1 MISIGTSDLSF
12 AIGTNIILDKVSF
25 SLEVGDRLGIVGL
38 NGSGKSTLFKLIT
51 GEYESTSGSVYLAN
65 GATVGILRQND
76 AFLSCKD
83 GDTPLS
89 IMYSAFDG
97 MIKEEQ
103 RLAELERKIEIY
115 GKHCPEHLTNDYAEA
130 YRRFAEGG
138 GLTFRSRCES
148 TLLKMGFSESEMNDS
163 AAKLSGGQK
172 TRLALASHLCTEPD
186 ILLLDEP
193 TNHLDIDTLTW
204 LEGVLASYKKTL
216 LLISH
221 DRLFLDRITNKT
233 LSIEYGKAKLYKG
246 NYTQSLAQRKED
258 RAAAEKA
265 YMLQQKEIAHQEAV
279 IAKQKQFNRERNIK
293 MAESRQKVLDRMV
306 LIEKPKSEAAKM
318 KLTFNESLDG
328 GNEVIICKK
337 LTAAYGDNVLFSD
350 LDLLITKQDRAF
362 IIGGN
367 GCGKSTLIKL
377 ILQKLTPRSGKVVM
391 GYNIRIGYYDQ
402 ENQNLDE
409 SKTVLEELWDA
420 YPRMAEKDVRATLAS
435 FLFSYADT
443 EKPISVLSGGERAR
457 LTLAK
462 LMLSNNNCLVLDEP
476 TNHLDINSR
485 EVLEDALER
494 YGGTILCVSHDR
506 YLINKLANRIIEI
519 APKGF
524 NSPSLESKVT
534 PGKAYDKFCEFRE
547 KRRSG
552 DTSSTCQVQETVSQG
567 KSDYLSS
574 KRELAEQ
581 RKQQR
586 QIERLTKES
595 EQLEAELSSI
605 EEQMNSD
612 IATDYQALARLCER
626 KDEIESRLLEIYEII
641 MN

>member
-534 PGKAYDKFCEFRE
+534 PGKAYDEFCEFRE